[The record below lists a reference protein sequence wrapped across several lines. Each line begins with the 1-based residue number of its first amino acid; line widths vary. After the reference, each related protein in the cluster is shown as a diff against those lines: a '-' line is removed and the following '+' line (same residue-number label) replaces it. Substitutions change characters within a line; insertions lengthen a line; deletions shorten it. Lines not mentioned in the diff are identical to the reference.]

1 MANDAGV
8 KNIDELAQFGQSV
21 KKLGDNMLSAMQQ
34 AQRRMNQVCEGWHD
48 DSNDKF
54 KAQFDESVRV
64 VQKMSQQFT
73 EYSQYIKKII
83 DILNSFMFIILCI
96 I

>member
-8 KNIDELAQFGQSV
+8 RNIDELAQFGQGI

-73 EYSQYIKKII
+73 EYSQYIKKIT
-83 DILNSFMFIILCI
+83 DILNSYKNVR
-96 I
+96 

>member
-73 EYSQYIKKII
+73 EYSQYIKRIT
-83 DILNSFMFIILCI
+83 DILNSYKSVR
-96 I
+96 

>member
-8 KNIDELAQFGQSV
+8 RNIDELAQFGQSV

-73 EYSQYIKKII
+73 EYSQYIKRIT
-83 DILNSFMFIILCI
+83 DILNSYKNVR
-96 I
+96 

>member
-8 KNIDELAQFGQSV
+8 RNIDELAQFGQSV

-73 EYSQYIKKII
+73 EYSLYIKKIT
-83 DILNSFMFIILCI
+83 DILNSYKNVR
-96 I
+96 

>member
-73 EYSQYIKKII
+73 EYSLYIKKIT
-83 DILNSFMFIILCI
+83 DILNSYKNVR
-96 I
+96 

>member
-48 DSNDKF
+48 DSNDRF

-73 EYSQYIKKII
+73 EYSQYIRKIT
-83 DILNSFMFIILCI
+83 DILNSYKNVR
-96 I
+96 

>member
-73 EYSQYIKKII
+73 EYSQYIKKIT
-83 DILNSFMFIILCI
+83 DILTSYKNVR
-96 I
+96 

>member
-64 VQKMSQQFT
+64 VQKISQQFT
-73 EYSQYIKKII
+73 EYSQYIKKIT
-83 DILNSFMFIILCI
+83 DILNSYKNVR
-96 I
+96 

>member
-73 EYSQYIKKII
+73 EYSLYIRKIT
-83 DILNSFMFIILCI
+83 DILNSYKNVR
-96 I
+96 

>member
-8 KNIDELAQFGQSV
+8 RNIDELAQFGQGI

-73 EYSQYIKKII
+73 EYSMYIKKIT
-83 DILNSFMFIILCI
+83 DILNSYKNVR
-96 I
+96 

>member
-34 AQRRMNQVCEGWHD
+34 AQRRMNGA
-48 DSNDKF
+48 F
-54 KAQFDESVRV
+54 R
-64 VQKMSQQFT
+64 
-73 EYSQYIKKII
+73 
-83 DILNSFMFIILCI
+83 
-96 I
+96 

>member
-8 KNIDELAQFGQSV
+8 KNIDELAQFGQGV

-34 AQRRMNQVCEGWHD
+34 AQRRMNQVCDGWHD
-48 DSNDKF
+48 DNNDKF

-73 EYSQYIKKII
+73 EYSQYIRKIT
-83 DILNSFMFIILCI
+83 DILNSYKNVR
-96 I
+96 

>member
-8 KNIDELAQFGQSV
+8 KNIDELAQFGQGV

-48 DSNDKF
+48 DNNDKF

-73 EYSQYIKKII
+73 EYSQYIRKITG
-83 DILNSFMFIILCI
+83 ILNSYKNVR
-96 I
+96 

>member
-8 KNIDELAQFGQSV
+8 RNIDELAQFGQGI

-73 EYSQYIKKII
+73 EYSQYIKKIT
-83 DILNSFMFIILCI
+83 DILNFYKNVR
-96 I
+96 

>member
-1 MANDAGV
+1 MATDAGV
-8 KNIDELAQFGQSV
+8 RSVNDLREFGRQIQQMGEQMSNV
-21 KKLGDNMLSAMQQ
+21 MIQ
-34 AQRRMNQVCEGWHD
+34 AQRRMNYVCEGWHD

-73 EYSQYIKKII
+73 EYSQYIKRIT
-83 DILNSFMFIILCI
+83 DILNSYKNVR
-96 I
+96 

>member
-8 KNIDELAQFGQSV
+8 RNIDELAQFGQSV

-64 VQKMSQQFT
+64 VQKISQQFT
-73 EYSQYIKKII
+73 EYSQYIRKIT
-83 DILNSFMFIILCI
+83 DILNSYKNVR
-96 I
+96 

>member
-8 KNIDELAQFGQSV
+8 RNIDELAQFGQSV

-64 VQKMSQQFT
+64 VQKISQQH
-73 EYSQYIKKII
+73 
-83 DILNSFMFIILCI
+83 
-96 I
+96 

>member
-73 EYSQYIKKII
+73 EYSQYIRKIT
-83 DILNSFMFIILCI
+83 DILNSYKNVR
-96 I
+96 

>member
-21 KKLGDNMLSAMQQ
+21 KKLGDNMLSARQQ
-34 AQRRMNQVCEGWHD
+34 AQRRMNKVCEGWHD

-73 EYSQYIKKII
+73 EYSQYIKRIT
-83 DILNSFMFIILCI
+83 DILNSYKNVR
-96 I
+96 

>member
-34 AQRRMNQVCEGWHD
+34 AQRRMDQVCEGWHD

-73 EYSQYIKKII
+73 EYSQYIKRIT
-83 DILNSFMFIILCI
+83 DILNSYKNVR
-96 I
+96 

>member
-73 EYSQYIKKII
+73 EYSQYIKKIT
-83 DILNSFMFIILCI
+83 DILNSYKSVR
-96 I
+96 

>member
-8 KNIDELAQFGQSV
+8 KNVDELAQFGQSV

-48 DSNDKF
+48 ENNDKF
-54 KAQFDESVRV
+54 KVQFDESVNTVRR
-64 VQKMSQQFT
+64 MSEQFT
-73 EYSQYIKKII
+73 AYSQYIQKITA
-83 DILNSFMFIILCI
+83 ILNSYKNIR
-96 I
+96 

>member
-21 KKLGDNMLSAMQQ
+21 KKLGDNMLAAMQQ

-73 EYSQYIKKII
+73 EYSQYIRKIT
-83 DILNSFMFIILCI
+83 DILNSYKNVR
-96 I
+96 

>member
-8 KNIDELAQFGQSV
+8 KNIDELAQFGQGV

-48 DSNDKF
+48 DNNDKF

-73 EYSQYIKKII
+73 EYSQYIRKIT
-83 DILNSFMFIILCI
+83 DILNSYKNVR
-96 I
+96 

>member
-8 KNIDELAQFGQSV
+8 RNIDELAQFGQSV

-48 DSNDKF
+48 DNNDKF
-54 KAQFDESVRV
+54 KAQFDESVRTV
-64 VQKMSQQFT
+64 HKMSEQFT
-73 EYSQYIKKII
+73 AYSVYIRKITSVLESYKNI
-83 DILNSFMFIILCI
+83 R
-96 I
+96 

>member
-73 EYSQYIKKII
+73 ECSQYIKRIT
-83 DILNSFMFIILCI
+83 DILNSYKNVR
-96 I
+96 

>member
-73 EYSQYIKKII
+73 EYSQYIKKIT
-83 DILNSFMFIILCI
+83 DILNSYKNVR
-96 I
+96 

>member
-8 KNIDELAQFGQSV
+8 RNIDELAQFGQSV

-73 EYSQYIKKII
+73 EYSQYIKKITE
-83 DILNSFMFIILCI
+83 ILNSYKNVR
-96 I
+96 

>member
-8 KNIDELAQFGQSV
+8 RNIDELAQFGQSV

-73 EYSQYIKKII
+73 EYSQYIKKIT
-83 DILNSFMFIILCI
+83 DILNSYKNVR
-96 I
+96 

>member
-8 KNIDELAQFGQSV
+8 KNIDELALFGQSV

-73 EYSQYIKKII
+73 EYSQYIKKIT
-83 DILNSFMFIILCI
+83 DILTSYKNVR
-96 I
+96 

>member
-8 KNIDELAQFGQSV
+8 RNIDELAQFGQGI

-73 EYSQYIKKII
+73 EYSQYIKRIT
-83 DILNSFMFIILCI
+83 DILNSYKSVR
-96 I
+96 

>member
-73 EYSQYIKKII
+73 EYSQYIKRIT
-83 DILNSFMFIILCI
+83 DILNSYKNVR
-96 I
+96 

>member
-8 KNIDELAQFGQSV
+8 RNIDELAQFGQGI

-73 EYSQYIKKII
+73 EYSMYIKKIT
-83 DILNSFMFIILCI
+83 DILNSYKNVK
-96 I
+96 

>member
-8 KNIDELAQFGQSV
+8 RNIDELAQFGQGI

-73 EYSQYIKKII
+73 EYSQYIKRIT
-83 DILNSFMFIILCI
+83 DILNSYKNVR
-96 I
+96 

>member
-8 KNIDELAQFGQSV
+8 KSIDELAQFGQSV

-73 EYSQYIKKII
+73 EYSQYIKRIT
-83 DILNSFMFIILCI
+83 DILNSYKNVR
-96 I
+96 